1 MKRGRGKRRM
11 ANYIS
16 KKKKKKKASP
26 IFINKKLFSL
36 LYMSYIYF
44 FFNNFNETKNFII
57 VDMFCS
63 D

>member
-16 KKKKKKKASP
+16 KKKKKKASP

-36 LYMSYIYF
+36 LYMSYIFF
-44 FFNNFNETKNFII
+44 FFNNFNETKDFII